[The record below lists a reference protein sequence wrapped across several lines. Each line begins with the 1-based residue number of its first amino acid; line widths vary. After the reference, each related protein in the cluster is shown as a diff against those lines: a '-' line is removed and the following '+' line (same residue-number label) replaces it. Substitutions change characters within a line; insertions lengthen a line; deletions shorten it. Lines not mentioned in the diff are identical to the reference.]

1 MAKKGSNKLTQ
12 SRKKL
17 HATRDNI
24 VTDTPD
30 GHSLHSEIEK
40 SKKSIDSE
48 DFEPPSV
55 SRDEIDNLK
64 KLLATKEIEI
74 ASGDLASHVRSDE
87 STKDLIGKKTG
98 TYYHDII
105 FALVQIRLPEE
116 EAERDW
122 AEILK
127 HKLKISKKLKRNVG
141 IHVATLD
148 YYINIKR
155 RVFNPTII
163 DAHEFADTASRAIT
177 DDLTRAYN
185 RHFFDG
191 ELKRLFTFA
200 KLFNKSFALLLFDLD
215 HFKAYNDIN
224 GHIKGDIALIQTVN
238 IFHAVCGSNSTVCR
252 YGGEEFTII
261 LPNCD
266 LQEAVRT
273 AENVR
278 KAVYD
283 FRFVNEQQL
292 PGERLSIS
300 CGVTSFRKDIQKP
313 SEIIEEADI
322 ALYRAKRAGRN
333 RIKTFLKQE

>member
-1 MAKKGSNKLTQ
+1 MARESTNKQ
-12 SRKKL
+12 SLSTKDQDAPVESILK
-17 HATRDNI
+17 DI
-24 VTDTPD
+24 PKE
-30 GHSLHSEIEK
+30 HSLHTKIEK

-48 DFEPPSV
+48 DFEPPNV

-64 KLLATKEIEI
+64 KLLTTKEIEI
-74 ASGDLASHVRSDE
+74 ASGDLAAHVQSDE

-122 AEILK
+122 DEILK
-127 HKLKISKKLKRNVG
+127 HKLKISKSLKRNVG

-163 DAHEFADTASRAIT
+163 DANEFADTASRAIT

-200 KLFNKSFALLLFDLD
+200 KLFNKSFSLLLFDLD

-238 IFHAVCGSNSTVCR
+238 IFHAVCGSNATVSR
-252 YGGEEFTII
+252 YGGEEFTVI

-300 CGVTSFRKDIQKP
+300 CGVTSFRKDIQRP

>member
-1 MAKKGSNKLTQ
+1 MAKKSNDKQ
-12 SRKKL
+12 SQSKKKQ
-17 HATRDNI
+17 NSF
-24 VTDTPD
+24 VEN
-30 GHSLHSEIEK
+30 SLRYVPEEFSLQSEIKK

-55 SRDEIDNLK
+55 SKDEINNLK
-64 KLLATKEIEI
+64 KLLTTKEIEI
-74 ASGDLASHVRSDE
+74 ASGDLASHVQSDE
-87 STKDLIGKKTG
+87 ITKDLIGKKTG

-122 AEILK
+122 DEILK
-127 HKLKISKKLKRNVG
+127 HKQKIGKRLKRNVG

-163 DAHEFADTASRAIT
+163 DANEFADTASRAIT
-177 DDLTRAYN
+177 DELTRAYN
-185 RHFFDG
+185 RHFFEG

-200 KLFNKSFALLLFDLD
+200 KLFNKSFSLLLFDLD

-238 IFHAVCGSNSTVCR
+238 IFHAVCGSNATVCR
-252 YGGEEFTII
+252 YGGEEFTVI
-261 LPNCD
+261 LPNCE

-273 AENVR
+273 ADNVR
-278 KAVYD
+278 KALYD
-283 FRFVNEQQL
+283 FRFVNEQHL
-292 PGERLSIS
+292 PGERLSVS
-300 CGVTSFRKDIQKP
+300 CGVTSFRKDIKKP

-333 RIKTFLKQE
+333 KIKTFLKQE